1 MNFKNKDMDVWK
13 SVLEELIFVGILV
26 VISLLVFSPPSL
38 MLAVALNVCALLLLY
53 RLARARQKY
62 QMRKRLNSI
71 SAIIHAISED
81 ITMKVSIRKGEDG
94 LERFYTEVE
103 SLRATLADKES
114 DRQGMMQVLNTIA
127 TNIELE
133 KMLEDIMPQVV
144 EATRSICSAF
154 YLINPVTDML
164 EIKHSIGFGKNL
176 YAQFDQKLGE
186 GIMGQTANSRE
197 IRVLRDIPED
207 TVYLART
214 FLGTL
219 KPRNIMVVPIV
230 NQDQMLGMLML
241 ASVYDYTQDHIDNM
255 GLMRYYLGVAVHNGV
270 SYEKNKRLTNELK
283 FQNKLIQDLNA
294 DLERKV
300 RDRTT
305 FLNDVI
311 DSIKDYAI
319 YALDTNGIIVAWNAG
334 AENLLEF
341 KATEVIGKHVEVIYK
356 DDPDRMEK
364 MQRRI
369 DAALREGRHSESGW
383 MQKPSGTSCYFEMTL
398 FARYSQMGEVV
409 GFTSVTRDMTAYKK
423 ASAELGAEKEFSA
436 KIIESSPCAL
446 ILLDSDATIK
456 IANAVARELFCI
468 QDTRGFYNY
477 CKNETDIRGRFNTI
491 LEKGKPE
498 TFVITL
504 RNGNP
509 VEVNCSL
516 VKDSSA
522 MVKMILVQAVNT
534 PDSTENP
541 LHAWS

>member
-1 MNFKNKDMDVWK
+1 MNFDNKDPDIWK
-13 SVLEELIFVGILV
+13 SMLQELIFVGILV
-26 VISLLVFSPPSL
+26 IISLLVIKPGL
-38 MLAVALNVCALLLLY
+38 MLAVALNACVLTLMY
-53 RLARARQKY
+53 RFARARQKFR
-62 QMRKRLNSI
+62 MRQRLNSI
-71 SAIIHAISED
+71 SAIIRAISED

-94 LERFYTEVE
+94 LEQFYTEVE
-103 SLRATLADKES
+103 SLRAMLADKES
-114 DRQGMMQVLNTIA
+114 DRQNMMQVLNTIA

-133 KMLEDIMPQVV
+133 KMLEGIMPQVV

-154 YLINPVTDML
+154 YLVNPVTDKL

-197 IRVLRDIPED
+197 IHVLRDIPDD
-207 TVYLART
+207 TVYVART

-219 KPRNIMVVPIV
+219 KPRNIMTIPIV
-230 NQDQMLGMLML
+230 NQDRMLGMLML

-319 YALDTNGIIVAWNAG
+319 YALDTNGVIVAWNSG

-341 KATEVIGKHVEVIYK
+341 KASEVIGKHVEVIYK
-356 DDPDRMEK
+356 DDPDRMGK

-369 DAALREGRHSESGW
+369 DEALREGRYSESGW
-383 MQKPSGTSCYFEMTL
+383 MQKPSSTNCYFEMTL

-436 KIIESSPCAL
+436 RIMDLCPCAL
-446 ILLDSDATIK
+446 LLLDSDATIK
-456 IANAVARELFCI
+456 IANAAARELFCI
-468 QDTRGFYNY
+468 QETRGFYNY
-477 CKNETDIRGRFNTI
+477 CKNEFDIRGRFNAI
-491 LEKGKPE
+491 LERGKSD
-498 TFVITL
+498 TFMLTL
-504 RNGNP
+504 RNGGF
-509 VEVNCSL
+509 VEVTCTL
-516 VKDSSA
+516 IRDSSA
-522 MVKMILVQAVNT
+522 MVKMILVKHVG
-534 PDSTENP
+534 
-541 LHAWS
+541 

>member
-1 MNFKNKDMDVWK
+1 MNFNNKDPDVWK

-26 VISLLVFSPPSL
+26 VISLLIFSPGL
-38 MLAVALNVCALLLLY
+38 ILAVALNLCALLLMY
-53 RLARARQKY
+53 RLARARQKHR
-62 QMRKRLNSI
+62 MRKRLNAI
-71 SAIIHAISED
+71 SAIIRAISED
-81 ITMKVSIRKGEDG
+81 ITMKISIRKGEDG
-94 LERFYTEVE
+94 LEQFYTEVE
-103 SLRATLADKES
+103 SLRAMLAEKES
-114 DRQGMMQVLNTIA
+114 DRQSMMQVLNTIA

-133 KMLEDIMPQVV
+133 KMLEDIMPLVV

-230 NQDQMLGMLML
+230 NQDHMLGVLML

-319 YALDTNGIIVAWNAG
+319 YALDTNGVIVAWNSG
-334 AENLLEF
+334 AENLLEL
-341 KATEVIGKHVEVIYK
+341 KAADVIGKHVEVIYK
-356 DDPDRMEK
+356 EDPDRIEK
-364 MQRRI
+364 MQRSI
-369 DAALREGRHSESGW
+369 DAALREGRYSESGW
-383 MQKPSGTSCYFEMTL
+383 RQKSGGTSCYFEMTL

-436 KIIESSPCAL
+436 KIIETSPYAL
-446 ILLDSDATIK
+446 LLLDSDASIK
-456 IANAVARELFCI
+456 VANSAARELFSI
-468 QDTRGFYNY
+468 LDTRRFYNC
-477 CKNETDIRGRFNTI
+477 CKNESDIRGRFSAI
-491 LEKGKPE
+491 LETSKPE
-498 TFVITL
+498 SFIITL
-504 RNGNP
+504 RNGDP
-509 VEVNCSL
+509 VQASVSL
-516 VKDSSA
+516 IKDSSS
-522 MVKMILVQAVNT
+522 MVKMLLIKADN
-534 PDSTENP
+534 NK
-541 LHAWS
+541 